1 MSGHRLHFSMTEN
14 KNEAGLPLERE
25 RTLQRVTGFEGWVR
39 RGQVIV
45 DTMAFGAA
53 VAPVQVLAKA
63 VSNSPV
69 V

>member
-1 MSGHRLHFSMTEN
+1 MGE
-14 KNEAGLPLERE
+14 KGGE
-25 RTLQRVTGFEGWVR
+25 
-39 RGQVIV
+39 VIV

-69 V
+69 L